1 MRWFLADSKLPNFLL
16 GERMKTSVNPSNR
29 TPHEALQNG
38 TTYKA
43 LYDKDAY
50 IVHLRVIESRA
61 FVHEEV
67 HTNTLE
73 HRASEGRLVG
83 FSDD

>member
-1 MRWFLADSKLPNFLL
+1 
-16 GERMKTSVNPSNR
+16 MKTAVNLSNR
-29 TPHEALQNG
+29 TPHAALQNG
-38 TTYKA
+38 TPYKA
-43 LYDKDAY
+43 LCGKDDY
-50 IVHLRVIESRA
+50 IVHPRVIRSRA

-83 FSDD
+83 FSKD